1 MDIKQ
6 ELTDLADEYEREG
19 EHDHVVKVCR
29 DALAEIE
36 RLEPIQNDRDMREV
50 LEEVDELWDQVKI
63 NPEPAMKPL
72 PVAPLTIEDGRIWAW
87 VLVRFLPGIGLG
99 IVSQASDR
107 RDAELMLGLSGIP
120 CGGRGHLRRVSV

>member
-36 RLEPIQNDRDMREV
+36 RLEFERAGTFEILNTVQ
-50 LEEVDELWDQVKI
+50 
-63 NPEPAMKPL
+63 
-72 PVAPLTIEDGRIWAW
+72 
-87 VLVRFLPGIGLG
+87 
-99 IVSQASDR
+99 
-107 RDAELMLGLSGIP
+107 LSGKVLAVEHRLKTLEAWLLALGSAADGLARQIASN
-120 CGGRGHLRRVSV
+120 R

>member
-36 RLEPIQNDRDMREV
+36 RLEAQ
-50 LEEVDELWDQVKI
+50 Q
-63 NPEPAMKPL
+63 MK
-72 PVAPLTIEDGRIWAW
+72 
-87 VLVRFLPGIGLG
+87 LV
-99 IVSQASDR
+99 
-107 RDAELMLGLSGIP
+107 
-120 CGGRGHLRRVSV
+120 HLRIPGDDGMPFSETYGALGQRTSRIERWIQTFIASNR